1 LFVNTERVATF
12 AVSHFIIGKRKPA
25 KYIFAGIFYA
35 LTILSITPVWSINV
49 PTTAFEVCSTT
60 GKDSIITA
68 VTPVWSI
75 NVPTTCLLGSETT
88 GKDSRFSVYNA
99 KNVSIM
105 ADLVFQNSNGNDV
118 TTSLIVAE
126 VFGKEHSKVMRDI
139 ENLSCS
145 ESFRVANFGYTPY
158 THPQNGQVY
167 HYYEMTKDGFSFL
180 VMGYTGSKAG
190 EFKERFINEFNRRE
204 ALLKDD
210 DYILMRSQQILQKR
224 VENLQAENKRLEQQN
239 ALQEEQLRQAAPKV
253 EYCNKVLSS
262 KGYLTVNMIASC
274 IGISDI
280 KLNKLL
286 CQWGIQYKES
296 GVYYLYSKYRDKGY
310 TVHRPHAYTDSL
322 GNIKTR
328 QHMYWTE
335 AGKRFIL
342 ELYNSK
348 VAA

>member
-1 LFVNTERVATF
+1 MLHWNLPVGLSPSFAIWCNKRIKELLQYGMTATQ
-12 AVSHFIIGKRKPA
+12 PT
-25 KYIFAGIFYA
+25 
-35 LTILSITPVWSINV
+35 LEQMINN
-49 PTTAFEVCSTT
+49 P
-60 GKDSIITA
+60 
-68 VTPVWSI
+68 
-75 NVPTTCLLGSETT
+75 
-88 GKDSRFSVYNA
+88 
-99 KNVSIM
+99 
-105 ADLVFQNSNGNDV
+105 DLVI
-118 TTSLIVAE
+118 SLATQL
-126 VFGKEHSKVMRDI
+126 K
-139 ENLSCS
+139 S
-145 ESFRVANFGYTPY
+145 E
-158 THPQNGQVY
+158 
-167 HYYEMTKDGFSFL
+167 
-180 VMGYTGSKAG
+180 
-190 EFKERFINEFNRRE
+190 RE
-204 ALLKDD
+204 EK
-210 DYILMRSQQILQKR
+210 Q
-224 VENLQAENKRLEQQN
+224 RLEHQN